1 MSTLRIHVAENDGDY
16 VPRSDPWVDFI
27 PPEGEPAPPQ
37 DPEQCPVCE
46 SMDIHRIPKVRI
58 FILVAVIFGG
68 IVAMDPG
75 TFWPALAI
83 IFMAPFVLHLFV
95 EDWHCRS
102 CGHRWS

>member
-1 MSTLRIHVAENDGDY
+1 MTESGGDY

-46 SMDIHRIPKVRI
+46 SMDIHRVPKVRI
-58 FILVAVIFGG
+58 FILVAVVFGG
-68 IVAMDPG
+68 IVAIDPG

-95 EDWHCRS
+95 EDWHCHT